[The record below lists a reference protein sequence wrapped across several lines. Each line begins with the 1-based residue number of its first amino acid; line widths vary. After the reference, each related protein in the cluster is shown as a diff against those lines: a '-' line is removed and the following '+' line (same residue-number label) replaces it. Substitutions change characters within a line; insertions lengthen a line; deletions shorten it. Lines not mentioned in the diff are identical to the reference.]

1 MKGAFTGAATNKKG
15 FFEVASDGTIFLDE
29 FAEMSLATQQQRLL
43 RVLQEGTVRPIGSTE
58 AKEIEIDTR
67 FRNARFL
74 LLV

>member
-1 MKGAFTGAATNKKG
+1 VKGAFTGAATNKKG
-15 FFEVASDGTIFLDE
+15 FFEAASDGTIFLDE
-29 FAEMSLATQQQRLL
+29 VAEMSLATQQRLL
-43 RVLQEGTVRPIGSTE
+43 RVLQEGTVRPVSSTE

>member
-1 MKGAFTGAATNKKG
+1 VKGAFTGAATNKKG
-15 FFEVASDGTIFLDE
+15 FVEVASDGTIFLDE
-29 FAEMSLATQQQRLL
+29 FAEMSLATQQRLL
-43 RVLQEGTVRPIGSTE
+43 RVLQEGTVRPVGSTE